1 MYLNFLLFPLVGA
14 LIGAV
19 TNQVAI
25 KMLFRPY
32 RPWHLG
38 RWRLPF
44 TPGVIPAQ
52 RGVIA
57 HNIAQTFEQQ
67 LLSGREIHEFL
78 TGDHARAIVEQR
90 VDELLRHLGPLA
102 AMASG
107 FRGVIVDKL
116 LAGIE
121 DLASEAI
128 RPEGELDIGARI
140 EARINAMEIATLE
153 ELVLGFSRE
162 QFRHITFFGGV
173 LGALI
178 GVAQAILDLWLNG
191 APQGG

>member
-1 MYLNFLLFPLVGA
+1 MVLNFLLFPLVGA

-32 RPWHLG
+32 RPWFLG
-38 RWRLPF
+38 RWRVPF

-57 HNIAQTFEQQ
+57 KNIAQTFEQQ
-67 LLSGREIHEFL
+67 LLSGQEIHQFL
-78 TGDHARAIVEQR
+78 TGERARSIVEGR

-107 FRGVIVDKL
+107 FRGIIVDKL

-128 RPEGELDIGARI
+128 KPEGELDIGARI
-140 EARINAMEIATLE
+140 ETRINAMEIAKLE

-178 GVAQAILDLWLNG
+178 GLVQALLDLWLNG
-191 APQGG
+191 AT

>member
-1 MYLNFLLFPLVGA
+1 MNANFLLFPIVGA

-32 RPWHLG
+32 RAWHLG
-38 RWRLPF
+38 SWRVPF

-52 RGVIA
+52 RGTIA
-57 HNIAQTFEQQ
+57 RNIAETFENQ
-67 LLSGREIHEFL
+67 LLSGQDIHEFM
-78 TGDHARAIVEQR
+78 TGDRARKLMEER
-90 VDELLRHLGPLA
+90 VDELLKGLGPLA

-107 FRGVIVDKL
+107 FRGLIVEKL

-128 RPEGELDIGARI
+128 RPDGPLNIGERI
-140 EARINAMEIATLE
+140 EARINAMEISKLE
-153 ELVLGFSRE
+153 QLILGFSRE

-178 GVAQAILDLWLNG
+178 GLVQATLDLWIN
-191 APQGG
+191 

>member
-1 MYLNFLLFPLVGA
+1 MSLNFVLFPIVGA
-14 LIGAV
+14 VIGAV

-32 RPWHLG
+32 VAIYLG

-52 RGVIA
+52 RQVIA
-57 HNIAQTFEQQ
+57 RNIAQTFEQQ
-67 LLSGREIHEFL
+67 LLSGQEIHEFL
-78 TGDHARAIVEQR
+78 TGERARGILEVR
-90 VDELLRHLGPLA
+90 VDELLKGLGPLA
-102 AMASG
+102 AMAAG
-107 FRGVIVDKL
+107 FRSVIVGKL

-128 RPEGELDIGARI
+128 RPDGELDIGAKI

-153 ELVLGFSRE
+153 ELILGFSRE

-173 LGALI
+173 LGAAI
-178 GVAQAILDLWLNG
+178 GLVQASLDLMLR
-191 APQGG
+191 

>member
-1 MYLNFLLFPLVGA
+1 MSINFLLFPIVGA
-14 LIGAV
+14 VIGAV

-32 RPWHLG
+32 RAWHLG
-38 RWRLPF
+38 RWRVPF
-44 TPGVIPAQ
+44 TPGVIPSQ
-52 RGVIA
+52 RKVIA

-67 LLSGREIHEFL
+67 LLSGQEIHEFL
-78 TGDHARAIVEQR
+78 TGERARTIVEVR
-90 VDELLRHLGPLA
+90 VDELLKGLGPLA

-107 FRGVIVDKL
+107 FRGVIVEKL

-121 DLASEAI
+121 DLAGEAI
-128 RPEGELDIGARI
+128 RPDGELDIGAKI

-153 ELVLGFSRE
+153 ELILGFSRE

-173 LGALI
+173 LGAII
-178 GVAQAILDLWLNG
+178 GLVQALLDLLLG
-191 APQGG
+191 

>member
-1 MYLNFLLFPLVGA
+1 MNPNFLLFPLVGA

-32 RPWHLG
+32 RAWHLG
-38 RWRLPF
+38 AWRVPF

-67 LLSGREIHEFL
+67 LLSGQEIHQFL
-78 TGDHARAIVEQR
+78 TGDTARAIVEQR
-90 VDELLRHLGPLA
+90 VDELLRSLGPLA

-107 FRGVIVDKL
+107 FRGIVVDKL

-121 DLASEAI
+121 DLAGEAI
-128 RPEGELDIGARI
+128 RPEGELDIASKI
-140 EARINAMEIATLE
+140 EARINAMDIATLE

-173 LGALI
+173 LGAVI
-178 GVAQAILDLWLNG
+178 GVVQALLDLWLG
-191 APQGG
+191 AGA